1 MYHGAR
7 CVIEL
12 EKRLRQLLEQFPE
25 IAVAVLF
32 GSHQTGRARPDSDLD
47 VAILPSE
54 RCESRRKLQ
63 ARISSVLAD
72 LAPHGRVDVVFID
85 EVPTLLRQRIME
97 AGRELVMRDS
107 GAWRDWRV
115 RTMREHGDR
124 IGARYALRLGV
135 VHVLAERGL
144 VHVAKRLDLDTFQEE
159 KLPQMEP
166 AARAEA
172 DEPSADRV
180 E

>member
-1 MYHGAR
+1 M
-7 CVIEL
+7 EL
-12 EKRLRQLLEQFPE
+12 EERLRQLLEQFPE

-32 GSHQTGRARPDSDLD
+32 GSHATGRARPDSDLD

-63 ARISSVLAD
+63 ARISSALAD
-72 LAPHGRVDVVFID
+72 LAPLGRVDVVFID
-85 EVPTLLRQRIME
+85 EAPTLLRQRIME

-124 IGARYALRLGV
+124 EPVRRRLRQAQRRRLSGGKTSGRSGRALDSL
-135 VHVLAERGL
+135 ERVG
-144 VHVAKRLDLDTFQEE
+144 
-159 KLPQMEP
+159 KL
-166 AARAEA
+166 
-172 DEPSADRV
+172 SH
-180 E
+180 